1 MPVPEASGSAES
13 SPTDT
18 IAILMATYNGERHL
32 RQQLDSI
39 LGQSVGGWT
48 LHIHDDGSTD
58 STSRLLAS
66 YAARD
71 ARIIVHDYSPQHGAC
86 ANFLS
91 LLQRVNARYYL
102 FADQDD
108 VWHPDKVRTEMAA
121 MRHAETLHPGKP
133 ILVHSDLT
141 VVDEQLSP
149 IAPSFFRYS
158 GLHPEYLC
166 SFDKAVLPFVTGCTV
181 LLNAAA
187 RQAMQ
192 PVPDKIT
199 MHDAWATLCTLHAGG
214 EVVLVDKPLV
224 KYRQHFGNT
233 LGARDISKV
242 NVGYRLQHLR
252 RIINEHHA
260 HYQMLRHLGYG
271 SVLKYL
277 RERVRYKLKASN

>member
-1 MPVPEASGSAES
+1 
-13 SPTDT
+13 
-18 IAILMATYNGERHL
+18 MATYNGERHL

-39 LGQSVGGWT
+39 LEQSTGGWM
-48 LHIHDDGSTD
+48 LHVHDDGSSD
-58 STSRLLAS
+58 GTSRVLAS

-71 ARIIVHDYSPQHGAC
+71 ARIVIHDYTPQHGAC

-91 LLQRVNARYYL
+91 LLQRVEARYYL

-121 MRHAETLHPGKP
+121 MHQAEARHPGKP

-141 VVDEQLSP
+141 VVDEDLSP

-158 GLHPEYLC
+158 GLRPERLC
-166 SFDKAVLPFVTGCTV
+166 TFDKAVLPFVTGCTV

-192 PVPDKIT
+192 SPPSMVT
-199 MHDAWATLCTLHAGG
+199 MHDTWATLCTLRAGG

-224 KYRQHFGNT
+224 KYRQHVGNT
-233 LGARDISKV
+233 LGARDITTV
-242 NVGYRLQHLR
+242 NVGYRLRHLR
-252 RIINEHHA
+252 QIINEHHA

-271 SVLKYL
+271 SLLKYL
-277 RERVRYKLKASN
+277 RERVRYKFRMSH